1 MTNSITL
8 AENTL
13 LKILRA
19 TDDNGKEFIVK
30 CFLCA
35 VQFGDEFFNEV
46 KEYVEQ
52 KDKNAVLSI
61 VEKYTSKL

>member
-1 MTNSITL
+1 M
-8 AENTL
+8 
-13 LKILRA
+13 KILRA